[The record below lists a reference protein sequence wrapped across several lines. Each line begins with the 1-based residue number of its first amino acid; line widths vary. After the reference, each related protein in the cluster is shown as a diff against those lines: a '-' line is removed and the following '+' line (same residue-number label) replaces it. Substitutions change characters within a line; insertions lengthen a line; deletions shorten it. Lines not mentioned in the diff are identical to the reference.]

1 MAASGGG
8 GGRRRAARDGQR
20 GIGGPPPVR
29 TAGSKLALTED
40 LVHDDF
46 RISTAP
52 RRRQISPREA
62 IGGRAVVTIDRRS
75 RCRRPDVGC
84 YNRGMASAAFDTLAA
99 ARKLES
105 AGMDRNQAEAVAGVI
120 RAGQG
125 ELATKSDLAALQ
137 QELAGQRRDLAGLRW
152 MIAINMAITLA
163 TLAAVLQG
171 LV

>member
-1 MAASGGG
+1 
-8 GGRRRAARDGQR
+8 
-20 GIGGPPPVR
+20 
-29 TAGSKLALTED
+29 
-40 LVHDDF
+40 
-46 RISTAP
+46 
-52 RRRQISPREA
+52 
-62 IGGRAVVTIDRRS
+62 
-75 RCRRPDVGC
+75 
-84 YNRGMASAAFDTLAA
+84 MASAAFDTLAA